1 MSDASQDF
9 CLSEL
14 KAHDHS
20 RFLSVLFAPADRRP
34 GLAALYAF
42 NLEIAKTRG
51 VVREP
56 MMGQIRLQWW
66 RDAIEEIFEGKEVRK
81 HQVVQPL
88 AEAIARY
95 SLPRERFERMI
106 DAREADLEPHPPG
119 TLEAFIAYVADTAG
133 DLGELAA
140 LILDTDAEKARAAA
154 EAYGFA
160 GLLLAI
166 PYRASAGRIDLPLD
180 KIAEH
185 GMTARDIRDATHQ
198 ENLPRLIADMAKL
211 SEARLF
217 GLRGFQKRRGLT
229 GLLPAVLAR
238 RELRRLER
246 AGWNPFKVPPQPT
259 LDLLLKLGWAQL
271 SSRL

>member
-1 MSDASQDF
+1 MSEASQDF
-9 CLSEL
+9 CLGEL

-20 RFLSVLFAPADRRP
+20 RFLSVLFAPVDRRA

-56 MMGQIRLQWW
+56 IMGQIRLQWW
-66 RDAIEEIFEGKEVRK
+66 RDAIEEIFEGKPVRK

-95 SLPRERFERMI
+95 SLPRASLERII

-119 TLEAFIAYVADTAG
+119 TLEAFIAYVGDTAG
-133 DLGELAA
+133 ELGALAA
-140 LILDTDAEKARAAA
+140 QILGTNPERARTAA

-166 PYRASAGRIDLPLD
+166 PFRASAGRIDLPLD

-185 GMTARDIRDATHQ
+185 GLTARDIRDATHQ
-198 ENLPRLIADMAKL
+198 ENLPPLIADMSKL
-211 SEARLF
+211 ASTRLTGLKGFQAR
-217 GLRGFQKRRGLT
+217 RGFT

-238 RELRRLER
+238 RELQRLER
-246 AGWNPFKVPPQPT
+246 AGWNPFKVTPQPT
-259 LDLLLKLGWAQL
+259 LDLLLKLSWAQL
-271 SSRL
+271 VSRL

>member
-9 CLSEL
+9 CLGEL
-14 KAHDHS
+14 KAHDHP
-20 RFLSVLFAPADRRP
+20 RFLSALFAPADRRP
-34 GLAALYAF
+34 GLSALYAF
-42 NLEIAKTRG
+42 NLEIAKTRA

-66 RDAIEEIFEGKEVRK
+66 RDAIDEIFEGKPVRK

-88 AEAIARY
+88 AGAIVRY
-95 SLPRERFERMI
+95 SLPRVRFDRMI

-119 TLEAFIAYVADTAG
+119 TIEAFEAYVADTAG
-133 DLGELAA
+133 ELGELVAQ
-140 LILDTDAEKARAAA
+140 ILGADAEKTRIAA

-185 GMTARDIRDATHQ
+185 GLTARDIRDGTRQEKLPALIEDLSNLATS
-198 ENLPRLIADMAKL
+198 RLVK
-211 SEARLF
+211 
-217 GLRGFQKRRGLT
+217 LT
-229 GLLPAVLAR
+229 GRHRKSDMPALLSAILAQ
-238 RELRRLER
+238 RELKRIRQ
-246 AGWNPFKVPPQPT
+246 AGWNPFQVAPDSPLFVILRMIKSIFFK
-259 LDLLLKLGWAQL
+259 KL
-271 SSRL
+271 